1 MIKGE
6 GYLSFIYRVMN
17 YQQEQDKIIEKLDF
31 LPRLLLHSCCG
42 PCSSYCIET
51 LSKHFLV
58 TVLWYN
64 PNIQPESEHNLRLE
78 NQKKLIANIKTENP
92 VDLLEIPYDDNE
104 FLEAIK
110 GLEDEPEG
118 GKRCTECFILRM
130 EATAKTAKENN
141 FDYFTTTLTVSPHKN
156 APLIND
162 IGFSLGEKYG
172 VKFLPSDFKKK
183 NGYKRS
189 IELSKEYDLY
199 RQNYCGCAFSIVE

>member
-1 MIKGE
+1 
-6 GYLSFIYRVMN
+6 MN
-17 YQQEQDKIIEKLDF
+17 YQQEQDKIIERLDF
-31 LPRLLLHSCCG
+31 TPRLLLHSCCG
-42 PCSSYCIET
+42 PCSSYCIEA
-51 LSKHFLV
+51 LSKHFSV

-64 PNIQPESEHNLRLE
+64 PNIQPTEEHDLRLE
-78 NQKKLIANIKTENP
+78 NQKKLIKNMKTENP
-92 VDLLEIPYDDNE
+92 VTLLEIPYDDKE
-104 FLEAIK
+104 FLDAVK
-110 GLEDEPEG
+110 GLEKEPEG

-130 EATAKTAKENN
+130 HLTAKTAMEKN

-162 IGFSLGEKYG
+162 IGFSLEEKYG

-199 RQNYCGCAFSIVE
+199 RQNYCGCAFSLQERD